1 MTTEVQL
8 PEPAAHMYPSDL
20 EKFQS
25 AETFATAYSVAVGN
39 PDERSVP
46 LFVLTDVAA
55 LQTRLADA
63 LFVLGM
69 VDKNNRIDAGER
81 GKAWSGRF
89 VAEEVRRVL
98 TLGPRAEQ
106 RHGVNCAKAPHHG
119 GNLHSE
125 NDDAPFEVDG
135 VSYCGRC
142 HKAL

>member
-69 VDKNNRIDAGER
+69 VDKNNRIDAGETGR
-81 GKAWSGRF
+81 AWSGRF
-89 VAEEVRRVL
+89 VVEEVRRVL
-98 TLGPRAEQ
+98 AG
-106 RHGVNCAKAPHHG
+106 APKT
-119 GNLHSE
+119 
-125 NDDAPFEVDG
+125 A
-135 VSYCGRC
+135 
-142 HKAL
+142 